1 MWLSLCILS
10 WCCFSHS
17 VRQIFWSRYGWK
29 PWEQAGDWDKWAG
42 TIALA
47 WSARCSWASL
57 QYANCPVYS
66 LLVTVG
72 LGDRI
77 TFTIAAVLPSHT
89 QAFPHIHPHTHAQPG
104 SSQWAIVP
112 WWSFFFSPF
121 FFKWPVLFAHLVCLS
136 LRDRISLPRSL
147 PLAVWPPSWGRVTC
161 SLLAWQSASPSP
173 PAASTCWPPTANR
186 LG

>member
-10 WCCFSHS
+10 WCCLSHS

-89 QAFPHIHPHTHAQPG
+89 HRHFHTYTHILTH
-104 SSQWAIVP
+104 SQGAVNGL
-112 WWSFFFSPF
+112 SCLDEVFFFLLF
-121 FFKWPVLFAHLVCLS
+121 FLNGRFCLHTLFVCHSGTASLS
-136 LRDRISLPRSL
+136 LAAFLSLSDLHP
-147 PLAVWPPSWGRVTC
+147 GEE
-161 SLLAWQSASPSP
+161 
-173 PAASTCWPPTANR
+173 
-186 LG
+186 